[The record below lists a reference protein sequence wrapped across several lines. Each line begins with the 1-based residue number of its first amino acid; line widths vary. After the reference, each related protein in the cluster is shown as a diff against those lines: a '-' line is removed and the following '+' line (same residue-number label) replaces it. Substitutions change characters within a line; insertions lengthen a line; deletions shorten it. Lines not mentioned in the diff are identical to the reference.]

1 METVER
7 RNKRMI
13 TNEDR
18 ARMVKNKIKLLELEL
33 QEQKALLKFL
43 EK

>member
-1 METVER
+1 
-7 RNKRMI
+7 MI